1 MRTPELWNCC
11 HFSLAEVQFIFKT
24 ISIRDKKTAAI
35 IEPAMFLSIEPSAF
49 QNQIAKRISA
59 TKSITARSEYGP
71 DILAGSTLALLNI
84 ILAKLISP

>member
-1 MRTPELWNCC
+1 MPNLELRNCC
-11 HFSLAEVQFIFKT
+11 HVSLWESFIFKT
-24 ISIRDKKTAAI
+24 SSIRDKKTEAI
-35 IEPAMFLSIEPSAF
+35 TDPAMLLSMEPSAF

-71 DILAGSTLALLNI
+71 DTLAGSTLVLLNV